1 MLFIAVA
8 ILGTLI
14 PTMFYVLFVWWL
26 DRYEKEPLWLLTL
39 AFLWGAGPAAILSAM
54 FELMANVPLSAVGG
68 EALAGNLL
76 SIGVGAPVIE
86 ESFKGIA
93 LIGLVIVFPYEFD
106 DVLDGIVYGAMIGFG
121 FALTEN
127 LVTYLVPIFDGQE
140 ADVGLV
146 NLLLRTVIFGANH
159 GFWTGITGAAVGY
172 ARMSRSWAKRLLAPV
187 GGWALA
193 VIFHSFHNLGATMVQ
208 QALCLS
214 LTVLVIV
221 NWGGVMLLLLVA
233 MSALRRESSWIEWGL
248 AEEVNLGVLT
258 QQEFDLLRSPSQ
270 RLWAQWQAYTQGGR
284 TAANAV
290 GSYFKWATELAFRK
304 RHLAA
309 RHGGKGDPSEIQ
321 RLRRRLAI
329 HRQAA
334 WPWLWPSRR

>member
-1 MLFIAVA
+1 
-8 ILGTLI
+8 
-14 PTMFYVLFVWWL
+14 
-26 DRYEKEPLWLLTL
+26 
-39 AFLWGAGPAAILSAM
+39 
-54 FELMANVPLSAVGG
+54 MANVPLSAVGG
-68 EALAGNLL
+68 EALVGNLL

-93 LIGLVIVFPYEFD
+93 LIGLVVVFPYEFD

-127 LVTYLVPIFDGQE
+127 LVTYLVPILDGQE
-140 ADVGLV
+140 AGVGLV

-172 ARMSRSWAKRLLAPV
+172 ARMTRSWAKRLLAPV

-193 VIFHSFHNLGATMVQ
+193 VVFHSFHNLGAAMVQ
-208 QALCLS
+208 QALGLS

-233 MSALRRESSWIEWGL
+233 MSALRRESRWIEWGL

-258 QQEFDLLRSPSQ
+258 QQEFDLLRSPRQ

-284 TAANAV
+284 TAAGAV

-309 RHGGKGDPSEIQ
+309 RHGGQGDPGEIQ
-321 RLRRRLAI
+321 RLRRQLAI
-329 HRQAA
+329 HRRAA
-334 WPWLWPSRR
+334 WPWLWSGRR